1 MKQLNR
7 LFHLI
12 TLNHRGKAFL
22 TCVAVLAGIALSSSI
37 QHTRAQDAQITANG
51 NPAALRAEVLDLLS
65 AYHGALAYGGD
76 IDAMG
81 NLWADNGSLTLNN
94 GTPFVGK
101 AAVLGFFQS
110 TGYFS
115 HNWVSL
121 APEWKI
127 TVTVQGNIAY
137 ATTECI
143 ATDVSV
149 SPNVVKGQIQVN
161 AICQKLNGKWFFI
174 QMNNFSQPQI

>member
-1 MKQLNR
+1 MNQLNR
-7 LFHLI
+7 LFRLI
-12 TLNHRGKAFL
+12 TRQYRGKAFL
-22 TCVAVLAGIALSSSI
+22 TCVTMLSVVALSSSVLRT
-37 QHTRAQDAQITANG
+37 HAQDAG
-51 NPAALRAEVLDLLS
+51 NPAPLRAEVLDLLS
-65 AYHGALAYGGD
+65 AYHGALANGGD
-76 IDAMG
+76 INAMG
-81 NLWADNGSLTLNN
+81 SLWADNGSLTLNN

-101 AAVLGFFQS
+101 NAVLGFFQS

-121 APEWKI
+121 APEWKT
-127 TVTVQGNIAY
+127 TVIVQGNIAY

-149 SPNVVKGQIQVN
+149 SPNVVKGIIQVN
-161 AICQKLNGKWFFI
+161 AICQKLNGRWFFI